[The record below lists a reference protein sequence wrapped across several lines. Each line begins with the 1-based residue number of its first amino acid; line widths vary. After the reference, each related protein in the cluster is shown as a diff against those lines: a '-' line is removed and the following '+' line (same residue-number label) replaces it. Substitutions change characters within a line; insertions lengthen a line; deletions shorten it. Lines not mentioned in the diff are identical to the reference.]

1 MASGWRQRWQRVDR
15 WLHDGFGDEDSPTFR
30 AVNGVIVV
38 LILVSIVSVTLA
50 SVSEIYNR
58 FQILFDVSEAVI
70 VVAFSLEYLINV
82 YVAPDRKAYVFGL
95 WGAIDLLAILP
106 SIFLLFDLRAL
117 KVTRV
122 LRVMRFLRLMRI
134 LRVLKL
140 AKLAARQYE
149 RSREKRLNTLKLDLQ
164 IYLIALLSAVVIFST
179 LEFYA
184 EEHVPNT
191 AFTSIP
197 AAMWWCIVTITTTG
211 YGDMSPA
218 TIPGRLVAAG
228 TMLTGLALFGLLMN
242 VVGKAML
249 SSLFGAADLDAHDET
264 LRRAEEIVRRRHP
277 RAPRSG
283 AEPAPAEAASPPAP
297 SCVCGAALQDG
308 WKLCPLCGRPLESR
322 GAADA
327 SPARG

>member
-1 MASGWRQRWQRVDR
+1 MTSGLQRRWERVDR

-50 SVSEIYNR
+50 SVPELYAR
-58 FQILFDVSEAVI
+58 YQVVFDFSEAV
-70 VVAFSLEYLINV
+70 VVAAFVLEYLINI
-82 YVAPDRKAYVFGL
+82 YVAHDRKAYVFGL

-106 SIFLLFDLRAL
+106 SLLLLFDLRGL
-117 KVTRV
+117 KVARV

-140 AKLAARQYE
+140 ARLAARQYE

-184 EEHVPNT
+184 EERVPNT
-191 AFTSIP
+191 QFTSIP

-211 YGDMSPA
+211 YGDMYPS
-218 TIPGRLVAAG
+218 TVPGRLIAAA

-249 SSLFGAADLDAHDET
+249 SSLFGAADLDAHEET
-264 LRRAEEIVRRRHP
+264 LRRAQDIVARRHGRSRAAQVEP
-277 RAPRSG
+277 LRAPPASPA
-283 AEPAPAEAASPPAP
+283 AEPACP
-297 SCVCGAALQDG
+297 CGAELQPA
-308 WKLCPLCGRPLESR
+308 WRLCPLCGRAV
-322 GAADA
+322 GQTAAD
-327 SPARG
+327 

>member
-1 MASGWRQRWQRVDR
+1 MTNRWRRVWERCDR
-15 WLHDGFGDEDSPTFR
+15 WLHEGFGDEDSSTFR
-30 AVNGVIVV
+30 AVNGVIVA
-38 LILVSIVSVTLA
+38 LILLSIVSVTLA
-50 SVSEIYNR
+50 SVSDLYQR
-58 FQILFDVSEAVI
+58 YRLLFDVSEAL
-70 VVAFSLEYLINV
+70 VVGLFTLEYAVNI

-106 SIFLLFDLRAL
+106 SMLLLFDLRAL

-122 LRVMRFLRLMRI
+122 LRIMRFLRLLRI

-140 AKLAARQYE
+140 AKLAARQYD

-184 EEHVPNT
+184 EEFVPNT
-191 AFTSIP
+191 QFTSIP

-218 TIPGRLVAAG
+218 TVPGRVVAAA

-249 SSLFGAADLDAHDET
+249 SSLFGAADLEAHDEA
-264 LRRAEEIVRRRHP
+264 LQRAEEVVAARSRRRAGGVAEAS
-277 RAPRSG
+277 R
-283 AEPAPAEAASPPAP
+283 AEPPREPVCA
-297 SCVCGAALQDG
+297 CGAALQPT
-308 WKLCPLCGRPLESR
+308 WRLCPLCGR
-322 GAADA
+322 AARDTLAQPA
-327 SPARG
+327 SD